1 MRSISPL
8 CLGAAL
14 AAASVSVEATAAVV
28 EAAPDANPAART
40 AALHENP
47 QWVATATRGFLNPR
61 QLRTFAVE
69 PTREAKAGEAA
80 HIVVAMKARDFGQLR
95 DLAAAVTRPADPN
108 YHKFLTPETFL
119 ERFAP
124 TPRQIERVVAHLRQ
138 NGFIN
143 IQVSK
148 NRMLISADGTAG
160 TVKTAFR
167 TPLVHFRR
175 NGRAAY
181 ANAAAAQVPQALGES
196 VMAVLGLQNITRA
209 HTMARIGPRTP
220 PANAGGGTAIGHDP
234 LEFPGIYNAA
244 TLPSA
249 ENTTVGIITIGGA
262 TQAASDLSQFTSAN
276 NLPPVNVSA
285 VRSGN
290 PDGNYADDPDG
301 QVEWDLDS
309 QSIVGAAGGAL
320 GGLVFYE
327 ADLDAGNAGLTQ
339 AFNQAVTD
347 NQAKVI
353 NVSLGWCEADA
364 NADGTLA
371 TEEQIFTAAVAQGQT
386 FSVSSG
392 DEGAYECNNRGY
404 PDGSNYSLSW
414 PASSPH
420 VIAVGGTTLFTGG
433 NGGYASET
441 VWNEGLD
448 QNGKLWASTG
458 GSSAYLPAPSWQRSL
473 AVSPRPT
480 NRAVPDIAFDAAQ
493 STGALIRVG
502 GEVMQVGG
510 TSLSSPLF
518 VGFWA
523 RLQSAR
529 DNGLG
534 FPASSIYASVG
545 ATPSLV
551 HDVTAGNNGY
561 NGNGYVAGSG
571 WDYPTGWGSFDMARL
586 AAYIERHPF
595 AR

>member
-1 MRSISPL
+1 MRSISPF
-8 CLGAAL
+8 CIG
-14 AAASVSVEATAAVV
+14 AAVV
-28 EAAPDANPAART
+28 AAAPDADATASGAA
-40 AALHENP
+40 HENT
-47 QWVATATRGFLNPR
+47 QWVATATRGFLNPS
-61 QLRTFAVE
+61 QLRTFAVQ
-69 PTREAKAGEAA
+69 PAREARAGEAA

-124 TPRQIERVVAHLRQ
+124 TERQVERVVAHLRQ
-138 NGFIN
+138 NGFVN
-143 IQVSK
+143 IKVSR

-167 TPLVHFRR
+167 TPLVHFLK
-175 NGRAAY
+175 NGRPAF

-196 VMAVLGLQNITRA
+196 VVAVLGLQNITRA
-209 HTMARIGPRTP
+209 HTMARKGPRTEP
-220 PANAGGGTAIGHDP
+220 THTDGGTALGHDP
-234 LEFPGIYNAA
+234 LEFPGLYNATA
-244 TLPSA
+244 LPTA

-262 TQAASDLSQFTSAN
+262 NQAASDLNQFTSAS
-276 NLPPVNVSA
+276 NLAPVNVSS
-285 VRSGN
+285 VRTGN

-327 ADLDAGNAGLTQ
+327 ADLDAPGNTGLTQ

-347 NQAKVI
+347 NQVKVI

-371 TEEQIFTAAVAQGQT
+371 AEEQIFTAAVAQGQT

-404 PDGSNYSLSW
+404 PDGTTYSLSW

-420 VIAVGGTTLFTGG
+420 VIAVGGTTLFTGS
-433 NGGYASET
+433 NGSYARET

-458 GSSAYLPAPSWQRSL
+458 GLSAYLPAPSWQRSL
-473 AVSPRPT
+473 AVRPAPT
-480 NRAVPDIAFDAAQ
+480 SRAVPDIAFDAAQ
-493 STGALIRVG
+493 STGALIHVG
-502 GEVMQVGG
+502 GDVMQVGG

-523 RLQSAR
+523 RLQSAH

-551 HDVTAGNNGY
+551 HDVTSGNNGY
-561 NGNGYVAGSG
+561 RGNGYVAGVG
-571 WDYPTGWGSFDMARL
+571 WDYPTGWGSFDMAKL